1 MQDLQGERVKREE
14 EGMEKGDRPKYIT
27 YMMKIVNLLFYKINI
42 R

>member
-14 EGMEKGDRPKYIT
+14 EGMEKRGRPKYIT

-42 R
+42 G